1 MKTTFSFRSTHT
13 ALVLSGALAL
23 GAAASCGPRNDEH
36 PDPAALVPASAAQV
50 AETAPAPV
58 PSTQTSTPDGAPAP
72 ATPTV
77 AGFEKLTGRWLRPDG
92 GYILEI
98 RSVSPEGKV
107 DAAYLNPRP
116 IRVGRAEALR
126 EGGALTLFVELRDVN
141 YPGST
146 YKLIF
151 DPARDVLAGL
161 YFQALQQQT
170 YDVEFVRR

>member
-1 MKTTFSFRSTHT
+1 M
-13 ALVLSGALAL
+13 LSGALVL
-23 GAAASCGPRNDEH
+23 GAAASCGPRNAER
-36 PDPAALVPASAAQV
+36 PDPAAQVPAPAAPV
-50 AETAPAPV
+50 AEATPAPV
-58 PSTQTSTPDGAPAP
+58 PSTQAPAPPGAPAP

-98 RSVSPEGKV
+98 RSISPEGKV

-116 IRVGRAEALR
+116 IRVARAEALQQ
-126 EGGALTLFVELRDVN
+126 GGALALFVELRDVN

-146 YKLIF
+146 YKLIY

-170 YDVEFVRR
+170 FDVEFVRR

>member
-1 MKTTFSFRSTHT
+1 M
-13 ALVLSGALAL
+13 
-23 GAAASCGPRNDEH
+23 
-36 PDPAALVPASAAQV
+36 
-50 AETAPAPV
+50 
-58 PSTQTSTPDGAPAP
+58 P
-72 ATPTV
+72 ATAVV
-77 AGFEKLTGRWLRPDG
+77 AGFDRLAGRWFRTDG
-92 GYILEI
+92 SYILEI

-116 IRVGRAEALR
+116 IHVARAEALR

-146 YKLIF
+146 YKLIY

-161 YFQALQQQT
+161 YFQALHQQS